1 MQKYI
6 ALIILVIPGIL
17 AGLGIKWMR
26 DAVFGELVPQL
37 QFIWLQ
43 FLLGLIF
50 LCLVLFSSVDIY
62 CIEKRKINALKNT
75 FKQR

>member
-26 DAVFGELVPQL
+26 DAVFGELVPNYNL
-37 QFIWLQ
+37 YGYSF
-43 FLLGLIF
+43 
-50 LCLVLFSSVDIY
+50 Y
-62 CIEKRKINALKNT
+62 
-75 FKQR
+75 